1 MDIFE
6 QISEDIKS
14 AMIARNKVELEALRN
29 VKKELLEVKT
39 SKEAA
44 GNLTDAV
51 SVKAIGKLVKQNK
64 EAAIVFKEQNR
75 NDLAQEYLAQA
86 AVMERYL
93 PAQMSE
99 DEVENEVKTI
109 IQNLGATSLQDLG
122 KVMGIAS
129 KQLAGKADGRQI
141 SEKVKQLLSN

>member
-6 QISEDIKS
+6 KVSEDIKS
-14 AMIARNKVELEALRN
+14 AMLSRNKVELEALRN
-29 VKKELLEVKT
+29 VKKELLEAKT

-44 GNLTDAV
+44 GNLTDEIAL
-51 SVKAIGKLVKQNK
+51 KIIGKLVKQNK

-75 NDLAQEYLAQA
+75 ADLEEEYLAQA

-93 PAQMSE
+93 PAQLS
-99 DEVENEVKTI
+99 DNELESAVKAI
-109 IQNLGATSLQDLG
+109 IEQVGATSLQDLG

-129 KQLAGKADGRQI
+129 KQLAGKTDGRKI
-141 SEKVKQLLSN
+141 SEKVKQLLG

>member
-6 QISEDIKS
+6 QISEDIKK

-29 VKKELLEVKT
+29 VKKELLEAKT

-44 GNLTDAV
+44 GNLTDATSIKV
-51 SVKAIGKLVKQNK
+51 IGKLVKQNK
-64 EAAIVFKEQNR
+64 EAAIIFKEQNR
-75 NDLAQEYLAQA
+75 NDLAEEYLAQA

-99 DEVENEVKTI
+99 AELESEIKAI
-109 IQNLGATSLQDLG
+109 IQNLGTASLQDLG

-129 KQLAGKADGRQI
+129 KQLAGKTDGRQI
-141 SEKVKQLLSN
+141 SEKVKQLLAN

>member
-6 QISEDIKS
+6 QVSEDIKK
-14 AMIARNKVELEALRN
+14 AMISRNKAELEALRN
-29 VKKELLEVKT
+29 VKKELLEAKT

-44 GNLTDAV
+44 GILTDV
-51 SVKAIGKLVKQNK
+51 ISLKIIGKLVKQNK

-75 NDLAQEYLAQA
+75 EDLAEEYLAQV
-86 AVMERYL
+86 AVMEQYL
-93 PAQMSE
+93 PAQLSDTE
-99 DEVENEVKTI
+99 LEGAVKAI
-109 IQNLGATSLQDLG
+109 IAQTGATSLQDLG

-141 SEKVKQLLSN
+141 SEKVKQLLG